1 MATAAREAEVYDGTE
16 LQEQGHALSV
26 ISKAEIDQQIAT
38 AHAYPRSIERF
49 RTKAFS
55 MLTLNQET
63 AIECFYVLPR
73 GGKKIQGPSVRLAEI
88 IAAAYGNLRAGG
100 RVTDESRDFVTAQGV
115 CHDLE
120 NNLAITFEVKR
131 RIVDSHGAR
140 YNIDMI
146 GTTGNAAV
154 SISLRNA
161 ILRVVP
167 KALWL
172 PLYNKA
178 IDIAKGDEKTLEFR
192 RDACLAG
199 FDKLKITRAQVFE
212 FLGVA
217 GVNDIGLD
225 QLVELIGLGNAIKNG
240 EVDPKEVFI
249 KDIQEPRRTSEGKK
263 ERAEESEAPKAKA
276 AKSEAKEPEVKAGV
290 LDTQALSNIWQLG
303 FKKGLSKVD
312 MNDLAKSKFSVAKV
326 QELNPEQAQE
336 LIKHMASL

>member
-1 MATAAREAEVYDGTE
+1 MATPVRDVYDGSE
-16 LQEQGHALSV
+16 LEEQGHALSV

-49 RTKAFS
+49 RTKGMS

-63 AIECFYVLPR
+63 AIECFYTLPR
-73 GGKKIQGPSVRLAEI
+73 AGKKIQGPSVRLSEI
-88 IAAAYGNLRAGG
+88 IAASYGNLRAGG

-131 RIVDSHGAR
+131 RIIDSNGKR

-154 SISLRNA
+154 SIALRNA

-178 IDIAKGDEKTLEFR
+178 LEIARGDEKTLEFR
-192 RDACLAG
+192 REACLIA
-199 FDKLKITRAQVFE
+199 FEKLKVSRKQVFE
-212 FLGVA
+212 FLGVN
-217 GVNDIGLD
+217 GPNDIGLD
-225 QLVELIGLGNAIKNG
+225 QLLELIGLGNAIKNG
-240 EVDPKEVFI
+240 ESSIEEVSLKESEI
-249 KDIQEPRRTSEGKK
+249 GEPRRASETKK
-263 ERAEESEAPKAKA
+263 AAEPEAPRAK
-276 AKSEAKEPEVKAGV
+276 AKSEEPEKKPESSAVDSADLKR
-290 LDTQALSNIWQLG
+290 IWECG
-303 FKKGLSKVD
+303 FAKGMAKVD
-312 MNDLAKSKFSVAKV
+312 INALAKKRFNVDKV
-326 QELNPEQAQE
+326 QELKKNQAEE
-336 LIKHMASL
+336 LLREIAAL

>member
-1 MATAAREAEVYDGTE
+1 MTTAAPEVYDGTE

-73 GGKKIQGPSVRLAEI
+73 AGKKIQGPSVRLAEI

-131 RIVDSHGAR
+131 RITGSDGKR

-178 IDIAKGDEKTLEFR
+178 LEIAKGDEKTLEFR
-192 RDACLAG
+192 REACLVA
-199 FDKLKITRAQVFE
+199 FEKLKITRKQVFE

-217 GVNDIGLD
+217 GPNDIGLD

-240 EVDPKEVFI
+240 EADPETLFVKD
-249 KDIQEPRRTSEGKK
+249 KDIQEPRRASEGKK
-263 ERAEESEAPKAKA
+263 ADADAEPKA
-276 AKSEAKEPEVKAGV
+276 AKAEAKQAETKAGV
-290 LDTQALSNIWQLG
+290 LDAADLKRIWELG
-303 FKKGLSKVD
+303 FKKSLGKVD
-312 MNDLAKSKFSVAKV
+312 VNGMAKRFGVDKV
-326 QELNPEQAQE
+326 QELTKAQAEE
-336 LIKHMASL
+336 LIKDIAAL